1 MENGDTLH
9 EVSTE
14 FLMLVSQKYG
24 SLPPCHLRTQWH
36 FALFSTCIW
45 TSLGRY
51 SPALWPLFI
60 VCGSAVYLQA
70 QVSLAESS
78 RKLDLLRKSLE
89 LRRQELPPDSP
100 AAAQLKRELQN
111 VQAASPVAVTYTSLQ
126 PFHGQGDSTKSAG
139 LTPSSFTRCAAVTG
153 KLEVR

>member
-1 MENGDTLH
+1 MENGDTVH
-9 EVSTE
+9 ELSSQ
-14 FLMLVSQKYG
+14 FLMLMSEICG
-24 SLPPCHLRTQWH
+24 SLPPCHLTTYWH
-36 FALFSTCIW
+36 FAVFSTHVWI
-45 TSLGRY
+45 GGY
-51 SPALWPLFI
+51 SVALWLLIFVYPAL
-60 VCGSAVYLQA
+60 YLQA

>member
-1 MENGDTLH
+1 MENEDTVH
-9 EVSTE
+9 ESSTKV
-14 FLMLVSQKYG
+14 LMLMSEIYG
-24 SLPPCHLRTQWH
+24 SLLPCHFTTYWH
-36 FALFSTCIW
+36 FAVFFTHAWI
-45 TSLGRY
+45 GGY
-51 SPALWPLFI
+51 SVALQLLI
-60 VCGSAVYLQA
+60 IIYLSALYLQA

-139 LTPSSFTRCAAVTG
+139 LTPSSLTRCAAVTG

>member
-1 MENGDTLH
+1 MVMSEI
-9 EVSTE
+9 
-14 FLMLVSQKYG
+14 YG
-24 SLPPCHLRTQWH
+24 SLPPCHFTTYWN
-36 FALFSTCIW
+36 FAVFSTHVWI
-45 TSLGRY
+45 GGY
-51 SPALWPLFI
+51 SVALRLLII
-60 VCGSAVYLQA
+60 VCLSALYLQA

-126 PFHGQGDSTKSAG
+126 PFHGQGNSTKSAG

>member
-1 MENGDTLH
+1 M
-9 EVSTE
+9 
-14 FLMLVSQKYG
+14 LMSEICG
-24 SLPPCHLRTQWH
+24 SLPPCHFTTYWH
-36 FALFSTCIW
+36 FSVFSTNVWI
-45 TSLGRY
+45 GGY
-51 SPALWPLFI
+51 SVALRLLII
-60 VCGSAVYLQA
+60 VYLSALYLQA

>member
-1 MENGDTLH
+1 MSEIC
-9 EVSTE
+9 
-14 FLMLVSQKYG
+14 G
-24 SLPPCHLRTQWH
+24 SLLPCHFTTYWH
-36 FALFSTCIW
+36 FSVFSTHVWI
-45 TSLGRY
+45 GGY
-51 SPALWPLFI
+51 SVALRLLII
-60 VCGSAVYLQA
+60 VYLSALYLQA

>member
-1 MENGDTLH
+1 MWIIAFMPFHTS
-9 EVSTE
+9 VA
-14 FLMLVSQKYG
+14 F
-24 SLPPCHLRTQWH
+24 
-36 FALFSTCIW
+36 CIVLYMYMW
-45 TSLGRY
+45 AIVGRY
-51 SPALWPLFI
+51 SPVLWLLII
-60 VCGSAVYLQA
+60 VDGSTIYSQA
-70 QVSLAESS
+70 QASLAESS

-100 AAAQLKRELQN
+100 AAVQLKRELQN

-153 KLEVR
+153 KLEVRYDSSAQPYN